1 MTVLTTMNLKRI
13 PIFCLIGLLGIFVYC
28 FCCFIAILLL
38 PYNFDPFQI
47 FLSELGNQS
56 RNPNGATFYLLGMV
70 TAGLLSLIFYWG
82 FYLYLI
88 KDKTTTIF
96 KIILTLGL
104 LNSLSVSL
112 TGIFAE
118 SINSEMNQLH
128 IIFSVCIFTTLFP
141 LLLIVS
147 LSLFFHPEYPNYI
160 TVWGVIALI
169 IDTVFL
175 LTLIIGG
182 EIFEKAAILDF
193 LAVFSYF
200 FWIFLIIIS
209 VIRHKER

>member
-1 MTVLTTMNLKRI
+1 MNLKKI
-13 PIFCLIGLLGIFVYC
+13 PNFCLIGLSGIFVYC
-28 FCCFIAILLL
+28 FCCFIAILLF

-82 FYLYLI
+82 FYSYLI
-88 KDKTTTIF
+88 KDKTTIIF
-96 KIILTLGL
+96 KIILALGL
-104 LNSLSVSL
+104 LNSLSVLL
-112 TGIFAE
+112 TGVFAE
-118 SINSEMNQLH
+118 SINMEMNQLH
-128 IIFSVCIFTTLFP
+128 FIFSVCIFATLFP

-160 TVWGVIALI
+160 TVWGFIAFI
-169 IDTVFL
+169 IDAVFL
-175 LTLIIGG
+175 LTVIIGG
-182 EIFEKAAILDF
+182 EMFENAAILDF

-200 FWIFLIIIS
+200 FWIFLIIFSI
-209 VIRHKER
+209 IRHKK